1 MNPFCS
7 WHQTQDVAL
16 FTEALQTCTQEQR
29 DVCSNAQVM
38 CAQKPGKSEVGK
50 PWILIWQGIFQETY
64 KLIWLPNWESVNILT
79 EFWGL
84 VTYSSLDSI
93 VFQSACTGQAVPVSP
108 LGSPCQGWSQPGAH
122 SPCPP
127 VLGQLWAEGSARGG
141 TRCCSTCRPCPPS
154 PYSWASH
161 PTQPGLSEGNGW
173 TAGLS
178 SVVVQTQVVH
188 DPKAIMVERDLLPG
202 SRIPIPRLPAIFI
215 PTQLTANA
223 GGFLGL
229 RCSTQHSEICSF
241 TQVIAGSGVHFFVL
255 WSRAAADGLSYS
267 QAEHRG
273 QEWLK
278 SVWRGDVI
286 RLYVHGAS

>member
-1 MNPFCS
+1 M
-7 WHQTQDVAL
+7 
-16 FTEALQTCTQEQR
+16 
-29 DVCSNAQVM
+29 
-38 CAQKPGKSEVGK
+38 
-50 PWILIWQGIFQETY
+50 
-64 KLIWLPNWESVNILT
+64 
-79 EFWGL
+79 
-84 VTYSSLDSI
+84 TYSSLNSI

-141 TRCCSTCRPCPPS
+141 TRYCSTCRPCPPS

-178 SVVVQTQVVH
+178 SVVLQTQVVH

-229 RCSTQHSEICSF
+229 RCSTQQSAVLPRSLLAVGFISLCYGPGQLQMVWATLRQSTEGRNDWSLFEEVMSSDCTSMVLLRETHASMLSLISKHPI
-241 TQVIAGSGVHFFVL
+241 VIFWVL
-255 WSRAAADGLSYS
+255 NIWNCWALLIKVVGLK
-267 QAEHRG
+267 
-273 QEWLK
+273 WLQHLLAIIK
-278 SVWRGDVI
+278 IKWNS
-286 RLYVHGAS
+286 